1 MQNISEIEISYK
13 STKLKNQ
20 KVRCS
25 HESYG
30 LLMNTWNS
38 DTIELLEE
46 AKIILLNRA
55 NHVLGIYEL
64 SKGGVNGTVAD
75 AKIIFAIALKAMAS
89 AIIFSHNHPSG
100 NLKPSDADKVLTKSL
115 VSAGK
120 LLQIEVLDHVIV
132 TSESYFSFAD
142 EGLI

>member
-1 MQNISEIEISYK
+1 MQNISEIKISYK
-13 STKLKNQ
+13 STKIKNEMIH
-20 KVRCS
+20 CS
-25 HESYG
+25 HQAFE
-30 LLMNTWNS
+30 LLQKTWNS
-38 DTIELLEE
+38 KTIELLEE

-64 SKGGVNGTVAD
+64 SKGGVNSTVAD

-100 NLKPSDADKVLTKSL
+100 NLKPSEADKVLTKSL

-120 LLQIEVLDHVIV
+120 LLQIEVLDHVII

>member
-1 MQNISEIEISYK
+1 MQNISEISISYK
-13 STKLKNQ
+13 RSKIKHQ
-20 KVRCS
+20 KVS
-25 HESYG
+25 SSEDAYE
-30 LLMNTWNS
+30 LLRKGWNKN
-38 DTIELLEE
+38 TIELYEE

-89 AIIFSHNHPSG
+89 GIIFSHNHPSG
-100 NLKPSDADKVLTKSL
+100 NLNPSEVDKVLTKSL

-120 LLQIEVLDHVIV
+120 LLQIDVLDHVII

>member
-1 MQNISEIEISYK
+1 M
-13 STKLKNQ
+13 
-20 KVRCS
+20 VRCS

-46 AKIILLNRA
+46 AKIILLNHA

-89 AIIFSHNHPSG
+89 GIIFSHNHPSG
-100 NLKPSDADKVLTKSL
+100 SLKPSEADKVLTQAL

-120 LLQIEVLDHVIV
+120 LLQIEVLDHVII
-132 TSESYFSFAD
+132 TSECYFSFAD
-142 EGLI
+142 EGLIA